1 MGSHVEAVEAA
12 IAAAGLGPVDA
23 PLVQLVRTLATQMD
37 AAGPDGSGT
46 RLVGSY
52 LTAVR
57 TLTARAAAGRPARA
71 VAAAEPDPPPAAEPV
86 QPKEVPGADVLEFR
100 AKARGRRQY
109 G

>member
-1 MGSHVEAVEAA
+1 MGAHLEAVEQS

-23 PLVQLVRTLATQMD
+23 PLVQLVRTLAAQMD
-37 AAGPDGSGT
+37 DAGSVGPGT

-57 TLTARAAAGRPARA
+57 TLTARAAAAA
-71 VAAAEPDPPPAAEPV
+71 SAAAAPVESVPVEPR
-86 QPKEVPGADVLEFR
+86 EVPGGDVLDFR
-100 AKARGRRQY
+100 DRARSRRQA

>member
-12 IAAAGLGPVDA
+12 VGAAGLGPVDA
-23 PLVQLVRTLATQMD
+23 PLVELVRALAVQMD
-37 AAGPDGSGT
+37 AAGGDGPGT

-57 TLTARAAAGRPARA
+57 TLSARAAAGRSAVLAVSP
-71 VAAAEPDPPPAAEPV
+71 VAAVEPEVPV
-86 QPKEVPGADVLEFR
+86 VPEEVPGADVLEFR
-100 AKARGRRQY
+100 AKARGRRQA

>member
-1 MGSHVEAVEAA
+1 MGAHVEAVEQS

-23 PLVQLVRTLATQMD
+23 PLVQLVRTLAAQMD
-37 AAGPDGSGT
+37 AAGSVGPGT

-57 TLTARAAAGRPARA
+57 TLTARAAAAA
-71 VAAAEPDPPPAAEPV
+71 SAAAAPVESVPVEPR
-86 QPKEVPGADVLEFR
+86 EVPGGDVLDFR
-100 AKARGRRQY
+100 DRARSRRQA

>member
-1 MGSHVEAVEAA
+1 MGAHLEAVEQS

-23 PLVQLVRTLATQMD
+23 PLVQLVRTLAAQMD
-37 AAGPDGSGT
+37 SAGVDGPGT

-57 TLTARAAAGRPARA
+57 TLTARAAAVR
-71 VAAAEPDPPPAAEPV
+71 PPAAPPAPVEPV
-86 QPKEVPGADVLEFR
+86 GVVEPREVPGGDVLEFR
-100 AKARGRRQY
+100 GRARERRQA

>member
-1 MGSHVEAVEAA
+1 MGAHVEAVEQS

-23 PLVQLVRTLATQMD
+23 PLVQLVRTLAAQMD
-37 AAGPDGSGT
+37 AAGSVGPGT

-57 TLTARAAAGRPARA
+57 TLTARA
-71 VAAAEPDPPPAAEPV
+71 VAAAAAAAAAAAPVESVPVEPR
-86 QPKEVPGADVLEFR
+86 EVPGGDVLDFR
-100 AKARGRRQY
+100 DRARSRRQA

>member
-1 MGSHVEAVEAA
+1 MEAVEQS

-23 PLVQLVRTLATQMD
+23 PLVQLVRTLAAQMD
-37 AAGPDGSGT
+37 AAGSVGPGT

-57 TLTARAAAGRPARA
+57 TLTARAAAAA
-71 VAAAEPDPPPAAEPV
+71 SAAAAPVESVPVEPR
-86 QPKEVPGADVLEFR
+86 EVPGGDVLDFR
-100 AKARGRRQY
+100 DRARSRRQA

>member
-1 MGSHVEAVEAA
+1 MGAHVEAVELS

-23 PLVQLVRTLATQMD
+23 PLVQLVRTLAVQMD
-37 AAGPDGSGT
+37 DAGPEGPGT

-57 TLTARAAAGRPARA
+57 TLTARAAAVR
-71 VAAAEPDPPPAAEPV
+71 PPAPVPAAPAVEPV
-86 QPKEVPGADVLEFR
+86 EAVEPREVPGGDVLDFR
-100 AKARGRRQY
+100 ERARQRRQA